1 MSYSSTPRWI
11 WLAGLSHLFV
21 SQLLQFAALHPLRDA
36 LDAHNLGVLQTM
48 CAVQAVNGLGLMLLA
63 MRGTGKA
70 AALLIALGTL
80 LSAAMIW
87 VIVFTGAHPFDPA
100 VPIGGM
106 LFLAGWLLVLWQAFR
121 TRADG

>member
-1 MSYSSTPRWI
+1 MSNASAPRWA
-11 WLAGLSHLFV
+11 WLAGLLHLFA

-36 LDAHNLGVLQTM
+36 LDAHNLAVLQTM
-48 CAVQAVNGLGLMLLA
+48 CAVQAANGLGLMLLA
-63 MRGTGKA
+63 MRGVGKA

-87 VIVFTGAHPFDPA
+87 VIAFTGAHPFDPA

-106 LFLAGWLLVLWQAFR
+106 LFLAGWLLVIWNAVR
-121 TRADG
+121 GKVDV

>member
-1 MSYSSTPRWI
+1 MQDAATPRWV
-11 WLAGLSHLFV
+11 WAAGLGHVFV

-36 LDAHNLGVLQTM
+36 LDAHNLAVLQTM

-63 MRGTGKA
+63 MRGVSKLA
-70 AALLIALGTL
+70 AMLIALGTL

-87 VIVFTGAHPFDPA
+87 VIAFTGTHPFDPA

-106 LFLAGWLLVLWQAFR
+106 LFLAGWLLVIRDAIRLR
-121 TRADG
+121 THG